1 MDMPGPTPHA
11 VSGTPPNYPGAPIAE
26 VQILVHGWERGNSEV
41 RVKFPEEAQPGRRG
55 AAANQARFRA
65 HVIGELEDV
74 LRRME
79 DAAAAD

>member
-1 MDMPGPTPHA
+1 MDMPAPTPHA
-11 VSGTPPNYPGAPIAE
+11 VAGAPANLAGEPIAE
-26 VQILVHGWERGNSEV
+26 VQVLVHGWERGNSEV

-55 AAANQARFRA
+55 AAANQARFRR

-79 DAAAAD
+79 EAAASD